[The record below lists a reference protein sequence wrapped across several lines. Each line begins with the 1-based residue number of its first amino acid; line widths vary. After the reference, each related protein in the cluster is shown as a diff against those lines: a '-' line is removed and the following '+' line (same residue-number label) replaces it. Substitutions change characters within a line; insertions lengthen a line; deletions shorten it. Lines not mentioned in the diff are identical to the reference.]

1 MGKFGIT
8 LLVSVL
14 SAVSMTATSGVES
27 IRFRLLGV
35 NEGLSQHDITDII
48 QDRSGYVWIATYDG
62 LNRYDGKSV
71 EVFRH
76 MSSDSGS
83 LSGNRVICLYE
94 DSQDRIWIG
103 TEGNGI
109 NGYSQITGKIT
120 RLEVPENYRKVNAIV
135 ETGGNRLL
143 AATSNGILM
152 VDPVSMESKPVLES
166 VVYGIGVNEFFPCGD
181 RLFILT
187 DLGICVYENGEYI
200 QDRNLPY
207 GVFVAAAGP
216 ENGSVFFAATVS
228 GLYRVSV
235 NGVGRS

>member
-1 MGKFGIT
+1 MPLSRLAGI
-8 LLVSVL
+8 
-14 SAVSMTATSGVES
+14 
-27 IRFRLLGV
+27 
-35 NEGLSQHDITDII
+35 
-48 QDRSGYVWIATYDG
+48 
-62 LNRYDGKSV
+62 
-71 EVFRH
+71 VFLQR
-76 MSSDSGS
+76 
-83 LSGNRVICLYE
+83 R
-94 DSQDRIWIG
+94 
-103 TEGNGI
+103 
-109 NGYSQITGKIT
+109 
-120 RLEVPENYRKVNAIV
+120 
-135 ETGGNRLL
+135 
-143 AATSNGILM
+143 SNGILM

-235 NGVGRS
+235 NGVGRSYKVEKVTLKSPVIIRDLFYDSSHPKTACRDGKQGNNNC